1 MQDRSDCNPVWSGPP
16 QQEALRKPRKND
28 LLAWGEVKGHTWAGS
43 GGGLSFPR
51 QAGGGRDPRER
62 CSRAKAGGA
71 ELGARR
77 GQVRRRG

>member
-1 MQDRSDCNPVWSGPP
+1 MQDGSDCNLVWSGPP
-16 QQEALRKPRKND
+16 QQEALRKPGKND

-51 QAGGGRDPRER
+51 QAGGGRDPRETPAMQR
-62 CSRAKAGGA
+62 QGGA
-71 ELGARR
+71 ELCARR